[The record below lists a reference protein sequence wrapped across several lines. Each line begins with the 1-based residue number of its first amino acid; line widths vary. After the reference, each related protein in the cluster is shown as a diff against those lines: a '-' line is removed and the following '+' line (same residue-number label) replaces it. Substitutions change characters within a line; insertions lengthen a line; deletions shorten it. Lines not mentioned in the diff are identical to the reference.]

1 MAPVVGKNNKWGTFP
16 SAAFA
21 WRLNQES
28 FLSDVSWLDNL
39 KFRLSYGIVGNQGG
53 IGNYT
58 TLGLV
63 NGSPYEFGDEYY
75 MGYIPSSTFSNPNL
89 KWERSATTNIGLD
102 FSIFK
107 NRLNGTIEY
116 YKTHTSDLLVNRQL
130 NSS

>member
-1 MAPVVGKNNKWGTFP
+1 MGNFPVC
-16 SAAFA
+16 SLCLAF
-21 WRLNQES
+21 ES
-28 FLSDVSWLDNL
+28 RKFLSDVSWLDNL

-102 FSIFK
+102 FQSLKI
-107 NRLNGTIEY
+107 
-116 YKTHTSDLLVNRQL
+116 V
-130 NSS
+130 